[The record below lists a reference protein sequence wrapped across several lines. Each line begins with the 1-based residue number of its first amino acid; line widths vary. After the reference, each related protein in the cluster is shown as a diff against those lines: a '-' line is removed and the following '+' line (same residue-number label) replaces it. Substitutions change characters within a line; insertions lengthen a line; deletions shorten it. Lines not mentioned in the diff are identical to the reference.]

1 MNSKDMDRGIK
12 YALKFNLIVKFLL
25 SLEIINTLL
34 IAIDHTKMMPNF
46 IDLWAIP
53 IMAKKVLSVIFEF
66 NLISQGKQY
75 D

>member
-46 IDLWAIP
+46 IDL
-53 IMAKKVLSVIFEF
+53 
-66 NLISQGKQY
+66 
-75 D
+75 